1 MRMKHWIIFCVCFI
15 FLHSLPLH
23 AELKTPL
30 TVPTYPQSF
39 SLLPGEQTSFGFPL
53 TKAGAVQAEV
63 QWQGGMPLSVG
74 LADMNGRY
82 VTALNPANSPARF
95 AYNATER
102 DVAQGML
109 WKVVVVY
116 PPNASRSAVNGMVAL
131 RFPQVDPA
139 QFARLGQMLPPRRA
153 PAVNQA
159 TATAAHRT
167 KITQTLAQL
176 NQPTLQRVAT
186 YKVQADSS
194 YAIMLKNTPVAPA
207 TKPMVQIKPSVAV
220 IPPLVAKNIGQ
231 IKDIPELTT
240 AVPANAA
247 PGERVVLRGKNFK
260 VQNGLYQAAFT
271 VQGSYIKYVHT
282 NNPNLPVVPTP
293 IPPLV
298 LSAPIESI
306 TQLSNGQQEMV
317 TRMPAPPSG
326 EAKNT
331 YNGDV
336 SLKSTNGVSSNTIPF
351 QYKAVVVP
359 IINSV
364 EPAPGLP
371 GQQATLSGGVFQNT
385 DIMHIVMNDG
395 QDRILPSSFVSSSA
409 VRFTIPA
416 YSSRY
421 PFDAKIY
428 LTRTVNGIQ
437 FSSQPAM
444 FRLNGNE
451 MDITST
457 NVREAAMDCPIVIS
471 GYGFEGKPLVTFKVA
486 GRSYQAI
493 ASQASASV
501 IYVTVPKIGGVS
513 ANTPC
518 QITVTSGQKTSK
530 TTLTFT
536 YIPTFVHQV
545 LAPCGAP
552 FNTDIQFGE
561 ALTSMTTSSGK
572 GDGCFYGLW
581 CSSDVDF
588 IGVMAGHE
596 THQLIYFGKSGYD
609 DYFPRTT
616 LKNGWKL
623 EKVVVSVID
632 YWSRGNV
639 GAYLT
644 ENGIGT
650 SSPRARIRWWG
661 DANWG
666 TGKVSYSATFFVTGP
681 YGTSPY

>member
-1 MRMKHWIIFCVCFI
+1 MRMKHWIIFCICFI
-15 FLHSLPLH
+15 FLSSPPLH
-23 AELKTPL
+23 AQLKNPL

-39 SLLPGEQTSFGFPL
+39 SLLPSEQTSFGFPL
-53 TKAGAVQAEV
+53 TKAGSVQVEV

-82 VTALNPANSPARF
+82 VTALNPAKSPARL
-95 AYNATER
+95 AYNATAA

-109 WKVVVVY
+109 WKVVVKY
-116 PPNASRSAVNGMVAL
+116 PTNASHSTVNGTVSI
-131 RFPQVDPA
+131 RFPNVDPA
-139 QFARLGQMLPPRRA
+139 QLARLGQILTPRKA
-153 PAVNQA
+153 PSVNQA
-159 TATAAHRT
+159 TAIAAHRT

-176 NQPTLQRVAT
+176 NQPALQRIKT
-186 YKVQADSS
+186 YKAQADSS
-194 YAIMLKNTPVAPA
+194 YATMLKSRPASPAP
-207 TKPMVQIKPSVAV
+207 KPMVQLKPSVVA
-220 IPPLVAKNIGQ
+220 IPPQVAKSIGQ
-231 IKDIPELTT
+231 VNNIPSLTT
-240 AVPANAA
+240 AVPANAS
-247 PGERVVLRGKNFK
+247 PGERVVLRGRNFK

-271 VQGSYIKYVHT
+271 VQGSYVKYVHT

-293 IPPLV
+293 MPPLV

-326 EAKNT
+326 EAKST

-351 QYKAVVVP
+351 QYKAVAVP

-371 GQQATLSGGVFQNT
+371 GQQATLIGGVFQNT

-486 GRSYQAI
+486 GRSYQAN
-493 ASQASASV
+493 ASQASASTL
-501 IYVTVPKIGGVS
+501 YVTVPKIGGVS
-513 ANTPC
+513 ANSPC

-530 TTLTFT
+530 TILSFT

-561 ALTSMTTSSGK
+561 ALTSMTTMGGD
-572 GDGCFYGLW
+572 GDGCSYSLW
-581 CSSDVDF
+581 CRPDIDF
-588 IGVMAGHE
+588 IGISASHN
-596 THQLIYFGKSGYD
+596 TSQFIYFGKSGYD

-623 EKVVVSVID
+623 EKVIVSVD
-632 YWSRGNV
+632 SRSYGTV
-639 GAYLT
+639 GAYLA
-644 ENGIGT
+644 ESGIG
-650 SSPRARIRWWG
+650 SSSARARVRWWG
-661 DANWG
+661 NAFG
-666 TGKVSYSATFFVTGP
+666 TILYDVSFFVTGP